1 MVLHRHI
8 LNQTLRVSGNE
19 KKTNMRKYLKKRNIY
34 IYIYY
39 ILVEYYVLNIYT
51 KWMVLTKQKVYWLI
65 IKKQT
70 EKNISLKKGFIK
82 SFMG

>member
-1 MVLHRHI
+1 
-8 LNQTLRVSGNE
+8 
-19 KKTNMRKYLKKRNIY
+19 
-34 IYIYY
+34 
-39 ILVEYYVLNIYT
+39 
-51 KWMVLTKQKVYWLI
+51 MVLTKQKVYWLI